1 MIMRRS
7 ITVLAFYLIC
17 SAVMIQSVFAWGNL
31 KDKIQKELDDNPF
44 LNRQGITLRVTD
56 EQNGYVT
63 IGMYSGSRSLRAK
76 INEGVDILTGQIEQ
90 QWFWGNSSQQEKET
104 VKILRRTISYIKKMD
119 NVKEVMLIASVS
131 PTDEFMNLQVGLENI
146 SFMDEINKE
155 ILTEYNSHG
164 LDVSNYIK
172 EFNLRKIIA
181 EVLQPTERKTL
192 NWEKNKEKWVLYF
205 TPSSG
210 KDDYE
215 IGFKRKSKYC
225 VINYEKGIL
234 TPSGSDSQERM
245 GELYRGLLS
254 TYLTNNIKDFKDAE
268 KDVSSPPAQENQ
280 VQVVVPPEVKEQW
293 TAVVLVIEDKKKN
306 KKKEFSVKIGDELK
320 IPESNLIVKVGY
332 FLPDFKM
339 NGFIITSQSSDPNN
353 PAAGVLVLENGKQI
367 YPSPSGW
374 GWLYA
379 KFPTVH
385 TLEHERYGLILKEG
399 IKK

>member
-210 KDDYE
+210 KDDYA
-215 IGFKRKSKYC
+215 
-225 VINYEKGIL
+225 
-234 TPSGSDSQERM
+234 
-245 GELYRGLLS
+245 YRR
-254 TYLTNNIKDFKDAE
+254 
-268 KDVSSPPAQENQ
+268 
-280 VQVVVPPEVKEQW
+280 
-293 TAVVLVIEDKKKN
+293 
-306 KKKEFSVKIGDELK
+306 
-320 IPESNLIVKVGY
+320 
-332 FLPDFKM
+332 
-339 NGFIITSQSSDPNN
+339 FI
-353 PAAGVLVLENGKQI
+353 
-367 YPSPSGW
+367 
-374 GWLYA
+374 
-379 KFPTVH
+379 
-385 TLEHERYGLILKEG
+385 
-399 IKK
+399 